1 VTRAAGETPGL
12 FAVSRFDPTT
22 GAEYLIAFNSAPEP
36 WRGNVEVEV
45 ASERFEPLAGQ
56 CSETASAPGSLALS
70 IPAFGYV
77 VCAARAGE

>member
-1 VTRAAGETPGL
+1 VPSSFRISQMTPAGASP
-12 FAVSRFDPTT
+12 
-22 GAEYLIAFNSAPEP
+22 
-36 WRGNVEVEV
+36 RGNVEVEV